1 MDNVESVD
9 LWRKREV
16 EEVQRYQIMFQQTD
30 GVTGAR
36 LSHRLDQWTSGAVS
50 WIIEIIMLLLT
61 SHK

>member
-16 EEVQRYQIMFQQTD
+16 EEVQRYQIMFQQTY

-36 LSHRLDQWTSGAVS
+36 LSHRLDQWSSLVDN
-50 WIIEIIMLLLT
+50 
-61 SHK
+61 